1 MCEKCK
7 AIADEQNFLFEE
19 MDANEL
25 VKMLAIILGTEEV
38 PMFET
43 VIALFNFESNF
54 EDPVQVVAL
63 AHHFGVRYLAEK
75 DRANKLQATLDMM
88 SETQLTHEGN
98 NSEVIIA
105 SKDREIAGLKSSLTM
120 LMSAINLM
128 SSKAGYKM
136 PSLNSDD
143 PMAVRQLLG
152 AMADQLDDTKSR
164 IEDMMRE
171 LSHRHNLA
179 TQPHKAFQSS
189 N

>member
-7 AIADEQNFLFEE
+7 AIADEQNALFEE

-25 VKMLAIILGTEEV
+25 VKMLGIVRGTEDV
-38 PMFET
+38 SIFERLFT
-43 VIALFNFESNF
+43 VLNFNSTFE
-54 EDPVQVVAL
+54 EPTQVVAL
-63 AHHFGVRYLAEK
+63 AHHFGVHYLAEE
-75 DRANKLQATLDMM
+75 RADKLQATLDMV
-88 SETQLTHEGN
+88 SETQRTDDTN
-98 NSEVIIA
+98 KSEAIIA

-120 LMSAINLM
+120 LMSAFNLM
-128 SSKAGYKM
+128 SSQAGYKM

-164 IEDMMRE
+164 LEDMMRE

>member
-1 MCEKCK
+1 
-7 AIADEQNFLFEE
+7 
-19 MDANEL
+19 
-25 VKMLAIILGTEEV
+25 
-38 PMFET
+38 
-43 VIALFNFESNF
+43 
-54 EDPVQVVAL
+54 
-63 AHHFGVRYLAEK
+63 
-75 DRANKLQATLDMM
+75 
-88 SETQLTHEGN
+88 
-98 NSEVIIA
+98 

-120 LMSAINLM
+120 LMSAFNLM
-128 SSKAGYKM
+128 SSQAGYKM

-164 IEDMMRE
+164 LEDMMRE